1 MLSIKHWGRPDAA
14 TAGFIVPPGEG
25 DRIPSKP
32 NGKAKATSRNTG
44 GLFAVHEAILVP
56 GEKVVRH
63 RHNNVAEFFY
73 VLEGEVLLQIGDEV
87 TKATPGTFTFS
98 PINSVHAF
106 SNLGTEPARMLIVAT
121 PPEPGEQAFE
131 EMERMP
137 ADADEAAWDQLNRK
151 YGVEVVGPPLEG

>member
-1 MLSIKHWGRPDAA
+1 MQSFKGWEKPDAA
-14 TAGFIVPPGEG
+14 VEGFIVPPGEG

-32 NGKAKATSRNTG
+32 SGKAKATSRNTG
-44 GLFAVHEAILVP
+44 GLFAVHEAVLMP
-56 GEKVVRH
+56 GDKVVRH
-63 RHNNVAEFFY
+63 RHNNLAEFFY

-87 TKATPGTFTFS
+87 AKATAGTFAFS
-98 PINSVHAF
+98 PINNVHAF

-121 PPEPGEQAFE
+121 PPEPGERYFE

-137 ADADEAAWDQLNRK
+137 ADADETAWDQLNRK